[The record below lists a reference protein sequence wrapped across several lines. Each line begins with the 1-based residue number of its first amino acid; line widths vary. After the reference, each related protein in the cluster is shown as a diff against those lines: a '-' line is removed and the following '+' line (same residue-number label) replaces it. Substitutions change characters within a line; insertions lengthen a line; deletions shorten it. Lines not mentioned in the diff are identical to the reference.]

1 MPVLP
6 IEVNLLNFDF
16 DRLWQIGINAM
27 FRYVWVH
34 GLIKLLAKIVKLF
47 LHKYIQTVRWL

>member
-47 LHKYIQTVRWL
+47 LHKYVQTVHWL